1 MARDDAASSAETLQ
15 EICKRPGFML
25 KRIHQVAMAL
35 FLEECKQFGIT
46 PSQYQALAGV
56 RAYPGIT
63 QTALGRLIGQDRST
77 IALVVKSLL
86 DRSLI
91 QMTASTAD
99 RRSLSLS
106 LQDEGMDMLRRV
118 APAAHRAQDRL
129 LAPLPKERRA
139 PFLASLTML
148 LDAHGALID
157 PLDPPK

>member
-1 MARDDAASSAETLQ
+1 MPASDIELLQ

-35 FLEECKQFGIT
+35 FIEECKQFGIT

-86 DRSLI
+86 DRKLVR
-91 QMTASTAD
+91 MTASSSD
-99 RRSLSLS
+99 RRSLNLTLETSGR
-106 LQDEGMDMLRRV
+106 QVLRQV
-118 APAAHRAQDRL
+118 APAARRAQDRL
-129 LAPLPKERRA
+129 LAPLPKEHHA
-139 PFLASLTML
+139 AFLALLTTL
-148 LDAHGALID
+148 LDGHGVLLD
-157 PLDPPK
+157 PLAT

>member
-1 MARDDAASSAETLQ
+1 MPVSDIETLQ

-86 DRSLI
+86 DRKLI
-91 QMTASTAD
+91 RMTASSSD
-99 RRSLSLS
+99 RRSLNLKLATAGS
-106 LQDEGMDMLRRV
+106 QVLRQV
-118 APAAHRAQDRL
+118 APAARHAQDRL
-129 LAPLPKERRA
+129 LAPLPKEHHA
-139 PFLASLTML
+139 TFLALLTTL
-148 LDAHGALID
+148 LDGHGVL
-157 PLDPPK
+157 LDPQATS